1 MYDSRHFLNVYEKGI
16 HGHSDN
22 LSLMSDKGLILS
34 QIPLLSAKDK
44 QTTILNLLRFEM
56 RKTRLQFKRLEE
68 DWQAQAQE
76 EVKSSETQTEYID
89 RTAGLF
95 ADIHFLLVC
104 LKKLK
109 SIFLRM
115 QKYFPESKELKRI
128 EDRYGKLLG
137 YCSKMRDDLEH
148 IDDRPG
154 KGVIGLGSTFGTI
167 FQFGKRQL
175 NLDADFHAKIE
186 TFYKEL
192 DSTYDEILKKRRKE
206 SGEGPVILTGVV
218 TIPGPPSQ
226 EK

>member
-1 MYDSRHFLNVYEKGI
+1 
-16 HGHSDN
+16 
-22 LSLMSDKGLILS
+22 MSDKGLIQS

-44 QTTILNLLRFEM
+44 QTTVLNLLRFEM

-76 EVKSSETQTEYID
+76 ASKSTETQTEYVD
-89 RTAGLF
+89 RTARLF

-104 LKKLK
+104 LKKLR

-128 EDRYGKLLG
+128 EDRYGKLLD

-154 KGVIGLGSTFGTI
+154 KGVLGLGSTFGTI

-175 NLDADFHAKIE
+175 NLDTDFHAKIE
-186 TFYKEL
+186 TFYNEL
-192 DSTYDEILKKRRKE
+192 VSAYDEILKKRRRE
-206 SGEGPVILTGVV
+206 SGDQFVILTGEV
-218 TIPGPPSQ
+218 TIPGPSSRTQ
-226 EK
+226 D